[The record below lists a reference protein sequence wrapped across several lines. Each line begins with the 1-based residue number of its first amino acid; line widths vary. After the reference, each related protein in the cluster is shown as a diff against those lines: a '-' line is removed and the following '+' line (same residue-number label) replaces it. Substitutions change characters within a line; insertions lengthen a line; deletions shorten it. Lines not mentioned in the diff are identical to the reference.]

1 MYSTTQTTILF
12 EEPFWIALI
21 ERKIDG
27 QYSVAR
33 AIIGT
38 SEPLGAHLV
47 DFFGHL
53 DYDKLHFS
61 VPVDDIC
68 KLTKEVSFKKR
79 LHKNKETQ
87 SKTSKHTYT
96 KAQAM
101 LKQQQSI
108 LKTERKQAIRLA
120 KNEEKQLKYE
130 MGQQKKKKKQKG
142 H

>member
-1 MYSTTQTTILF
+1 MYNTTQTAVLF
-12 EEPFWIALI
+12 DDPFWIALF

-38 SEPLGAHLV
+38 SEPLGAHLA
-47 DFFGHL
+47 DFFEHL
-53 DYDKLHFS
+53 DYDKLQFS
-61 VPVDDIC
+61 VPVEDISML
-68 KLTKEVSFKKR
+68 KKEISFKKQ
-79 LHKNKETQ
+79 LHRNKETQ
-87 SKTSKHTYT
+87 NKTLNTYT

-108 LKTERKQAIRLA
+108 IKAERKQESRLV
-120 KNEEKQLKYE
+120 KNEEKQFKYE
-130 MGQQKKKKKQKG
+130 IRQHKKKKKQKG